1 MAPES
6 LRSVH
11 GARLPPWSV
20 RGCPALPLGRVYAP
34 TEFIA
39 LAVRSDRQPDAR
51 EIETGSQLEF
61 KISRVAAASS
71 AVPVAT
77 SELSVIVQK
86 TASFGGETGT
96 ESIDDPQFK
105 AFPRRADNR

>member
-1 MAPES
+1 MANLLKMADAQS
-6 LRSVH
+6 IITLH
-11 GARLPPWSV
+11 AR
-20 RGCPALPLGRVYAP
+20 G
-34 TEFIA
+34 
-39 LAVRSDRQPDAR
+39 
-51 EIETGSQLEF
+51 IETGSQLEF

-86 TASFGGETGT
+86 TASVGGETGT